1 MKDEYLYSNNLNK
14 KIEQSRSMK
23 VNDVICFWSDLLGF
37 GNVFFEKNWKLN
49 EKEQKKIYN
58 RLKVAHSEFLRNT
71 SPNGEKSLVLNDGLV
86 KVGLIDELIEPDIIG
101 LFLRG
106 CIFTHLSI
114 NEKELESNFPG
125 CRSILSFGQSINYIE
140 DEIKFDDYVF
150 NYTKPNPNGMS
161 SLASK
166 NGNPTIVYN
175 PSPFQMNTAFSKS
188 YILDSLGSKYGIEKN
203 KIYIDQSI
211 IDFTKELAIKYSFE
225 YRETNKNGIT
235 EVLILKEE
243 NFPSFGFE
251 FDKIIEIEYKEWKTK
266 VYRLKSFYPHDE
278 DMREFKID
286 V

>member
-1 MKDEYLYSNNLNK
+1 MEDKYLYSTNLNK
-14 KIEQSRSMK
+14 KIDAPRSII

-37 GNVFFEKNWKLN
+37 GDLFFEKDWKLN
-49 EKEQKKIYN
+49 ESEQSQIYN
-58 RLKVAHSEFLRNT
+58 RLKIAHTEFLKQT

-86 KVGLIDELIEPDIIG
+86 KVGIVNELIHPDIIG
-101 LFLRG
+101 LFFRG
-106 CIFTHLSI
+106 CILTHLNI
-114 NEKELESNFPG
+114 NEKELENDFPG

-140 DEIKFDDYVF
+140 DDIKYDDYVS

-211 IDFTKELAIKYSFE
+211 IDFTKELADKHSFE
-225 YRETNKNGIT
+225 YRETNEDEIT
-235 EVLILKEE
+235 EVLILKRE
-243 NFPSFGFE
+243 NFPSFGFA
-251 FDKIIEIEYKEWKTK
+251 FDKTIDIEYKKWKTK
-266 VYRLKSFYPHDE
+266 VYRLRSFYPHDE
-278 DMREFKID
+278 DMREFKFD